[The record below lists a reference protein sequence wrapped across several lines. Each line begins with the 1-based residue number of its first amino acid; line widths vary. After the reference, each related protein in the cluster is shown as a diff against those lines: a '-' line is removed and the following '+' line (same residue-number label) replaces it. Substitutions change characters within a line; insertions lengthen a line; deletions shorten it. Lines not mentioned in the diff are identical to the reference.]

1 MTKLICSSDI
11 LTTTIDYFRVAGRAR
26 KECVVFWLV
35 PRQTDATRIVEVYR
49 PQQQAHADQFW
60 IPPEAMTCLMR
71 HLREHKLK
79 FAAQVHSHPQEAFHS
94 RADDHWAVIRHAGAL
109 SIVVPDFASHTNA
122 SNFMNEAK
130 FYQLSRDDRWL
141 EVDHVLDVFELLV

>member
-1 MTKLICSSDI
+1 MTKLNCSSDI
-11 LTTTIDYFRVAGRAR
+11 LKTTIDHFRAAGRTH

-35 PRQTDATRIVEVYR
+35 PRQTNAARIVEVYR

-60 IPPEAMTCLMR
+60 IPPDAMTTLMR

-79 FAAQVHSHPQEAFHS
+79 LAAQIHSHPQEAFHS

-109 SIVVPDFASHTNA
+109 SIVVPDFASHTDTG
-122 SNFMNEAK
+122 NFMHEAK
-130 FYQLSRDDRWL
+130 FYQLSHDDRWSVVECGFDVL
-141 EVDHVLDVFELLV
+141 EVVV